1 MKGNSDRIVLVAF
14 DLLYLNGR
22 DLWRLPFHE
31 RKAALKKIV
40 AETDVQFSESF
51 EIDGPPVYAHVCK
64 AGYEGVVSKV
74 RDSTYASGRENSW
87 VKKTCAQ
94 REMLTIAGFALDE
107 EKWDGIYVGR
117 RNGDDL
123 VYAGKVDHGFD
134 KGLGRGLIGT
144 VEAVDPQDAAL
155 CQADRPQGHL
165 GRTETPGR
173 DRAKSAAGKIR
184 HPFFKGLR
192 EDL

>member
-1 MKGNSDRIVLVAF
+1 V
-14 DLLYLNGR
+14 
-22 DLWRLPFHE
+22 HE

-74 RDSTYASGRENSW
+74 RDSTYASGRGNSW

-134 KGLGRGLIGT
+134 KGLGRGL
-144 VEAVDPQDAAL
+144 
-155 CQADRPQGHL
+155 
-165 GRTETPGR
+165 TETVKPLIRKTQPYAKRTAHKCIWVEPKLLAEIARSRPPGR
-173 DRAKSAAGKIR
+173 SDIRSSRDCARICDHCRSSADMPGTGASWI
-184 HPFFKGLR
+184 
-192 EDL
+192 

>member
-1 MKGNSDRIVLVAF
+1 
-14 DLLYLNGR
+14 
-22 DLWRLPFHE
+22 
-31 RKAALKKIV
+31 
-40 AETDVQFSESF
+40 
-51 EIDGPPVYAHVCK
+51 
-64 AGYEGVVSKV
+64 
-74 RDSTYASGRENSW
+74 
-87 VKKTCAQ
+87 
-94 REMLTIAGFALDE
+94 MLTIAGFALDE